1 MIYTVTLNPAIDYV
15 MRADSIN
22 FGATNRSGSEELHL
36 GGKGI
41 NVSAVLVELDEEST
55 ALGFVGGFTGKYL
68 EAGLESS
75 GIKTD
80 FVHISSG
87 ITRINVKLKS
97 KNETEI
103 NAKGPSVTEDELS
116 SLMEKLDGARSG
128 DTVILAGS
136 VPSSLPSDIYEK
148 ILERLDGCGVRFVV
162 DAEGTLLL
170 KSLKYRPFLIKPNL
184 FELSQIAGRELKSDI
199 DVENAARE
207 LQKMGAVNV
216 LVSLGEGGAILIDE
230 NGKMNRASA
239 PKIAPVDTVGSGDSM
254 VAGFL
259 SGVKNGYE
267 YALKLGVAAGT
278 ATAASTGLAK
288 KEDIFKFFEMI

>member
-15 MRADSIN
+15 MRANSIN
-22 FGATNRSGSEELHL
+22 LGETNRSSGEELHL

-41 NVSAVLVELDEEST
+41 NVSLVLRELDEEST
-55 ALGFVGGFTGKYL
+55 ALGFVGGFTGEYL
-68 EAGLESS
+68 ENGLKSL

-80 FVHISSG
+80 FVHISGG

-97 KNETEI
+97 TRETEI

-128 DTVILAGS
+128 DTVVLAGS
-136 VPSSLPSDIYEK
+136 VPSSLPSDIYEN
-148 ILERLDGCGVRFVV
+148 ILESLDGRGVRFVV
-162 DAEGTLLL
+162 DAEGELLL
-170 KSLKYRPFLIKPNL
+170 RSLKYRPFLIKPNL
-184 FELSQIAGRELKSDI
+184 FELSQISARELKDDADI
-199 DVENAARE
+199 EKAARE

-230 NGKMNRASA
+230 NGKMHRASA
-239 PKIAPVDTVGSGDSM
+239 PKIPPVDTVGSGDSM

-278 ATAASTGLAK
+278 ATAASAELAK

>member
-15 MRADSIN
+15 MRANSIN
-22 FGATNRSGSEELHL
+22 LGETNRSSGEELHL

-41 NVSAVLVELDEEST
+41 NVSAVLRELDEEST
-55 ALGFVGGFTGKYL
+55 ALGFVGGFTGEHL
-68 EAGLESS
+68 ENGLKSL

-80 FVHISSG
+80 FVHISGG

-97 KNETEI
+97 TRETEI

-116 SLMEKLDGARSG
+116 SLMDKLGGARSG
-128 DTVILAGS
+128 DTVVLAGS
-136 VPSSLPSDIYEK
+136 VPSSLPSDIYEN
-148 ILERLDGCGVRFVV
+148 ILESLEGQGVRFVV
-162 DAEGTLLL
+162 DAEGELLL
-170 KSLKYRPFLIKPNL
+170 RSLKYRPFLIKPNL
-184 FELSQIAGRELKSDI
+184 FELSQIAARELKDDADI
-199 DVENAARE
+199 EKAARE

-230 NGKMNRASA
+230 NGKTHRASA
-239 PKIAPVDTVGSGDSM
+239 PKITPVDTVGSGDSM

-259 SGVKNGYE
+259 AGAKNGYE

-278 ATAASTGLAK
+278 ATAASAELAK
-288 KEDIFKFFEMI
+288 KEAIFKFFEMI

>member
-55 ALGFVGGFTGKYL
+55 ALGFVGGFTGEYL
-68 EAGLESS
+68 ENGLKSL

-80 FVHISSG
+80 FVHISG
-87 ITRINVKLKS
+87 GNTRINVKIKS
-97 KNETEI
+97 EKETEI
-103 NAKGPSVTEDELS
+103 NAKGPSVTESELS
-116 SLMEKLDGARSG
+116 SLMDKLGGVKSG

-162 DAEGTLLL
+162 DAEGALLL

-184 FELSQIAGRELKSDI
+184 FELSQIAGRELKSDT

-230 NGKMNRASA
+230 NGKTHRASA
-239 PKIAPVDTVGSGDSM
+239 PKIVPVDTVGSGDSM

-278 ATAASTGLAK
+278 ATAASAGLAK

>member
-15 MRADSIN
+15 MRANSIN
-22 FGATNRSGSEELHL
+22 FGETNRSVGEELHL

-41 NVSAVLVELDEEST
+41 NVSAVLRELSEEST

-68 EAGLESS
+68 EEGLESS

-80 FVHISSG
+80 FVHISG
-87 ITRINVKLKS
+87 GNTRINVKIKS

-116 SLMEKLDGARSG
+116 SLMDKLDKAKSG

-136 VPSSLPSDIYEK
+136 VPSSLPADIYEK
-148 ILERLDGCGVRFVV
+148 ILESLDGHGVRFVV
-162 DAEGTLLL
+162 DAEGELLL

-184 FELSQIAGRELKSDI
+184 FELSQIAGRELKDDADI
-199 DVENAARE
+199 ECTARE
-207 LQKMGAVNV
+207 LQKMGAVNI
-216 LVSLGEGGAILIDE
+216 LVSLGEGGALLLDE
-230 NGKMNRASA
+230 CGKTYRARA
-239 PKIAPVDTVGSGDSM
+239 PKIAPIDTVGSGDSM

-259 SGVKNGYE
+259 SGVKNGYG
-267 YALKLGVAAGT
+267 YALKLGIAAGS
-278 ATAASTGLAK
+278 ATAASVGLAK
-288 KEDIFKFFEMI
+288 KEDIFKLFEII

>member
-15 MRADSIN
+15 MRANSIN
-22 FGATNRSGSEELHL
+22 LGETNRASGEELHL

-41 NVSAVLVELDEEST
+41 NVSAVLRELDEEST
-55 ALGFVGGFTGKYL
+55 ALGFVGGFTGEYL
-68 EAGLESS
+68 ENGLKSL

-97 KNETEI
+97 TLETEI

-136 VPSSLPSDIYEK
+136 VPSSLPSDIYEN
-148 ILERLDGCGVRFVV
+148 ILKSLDGKGVRFVV
-162 DAEGTLLL
+162 DAEGELLL
-170 KSLKYRPFLIKPNL
+170 RSLKYRPFLIKPNL
-184 FELSQIAGRELKSDI
+184 FELSQISARELKDDADI
-199 DVENAARE
+199 EKAARE

-230 NGKMNRASA
+230 NGKTHRAPA
-239 PKIAPVDTVGSGDSM
+239 PKITPVDTVGSGDSM